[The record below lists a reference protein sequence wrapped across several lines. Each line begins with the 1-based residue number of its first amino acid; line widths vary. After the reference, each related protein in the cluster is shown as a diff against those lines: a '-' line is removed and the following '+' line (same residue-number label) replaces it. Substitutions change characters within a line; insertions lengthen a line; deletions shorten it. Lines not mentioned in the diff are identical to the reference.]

1 MSGGLT
7 TGITSEGPWEAQ
19 AAPLKR
25 GMARAESLYKAGPA
39 PYFPGKTLAGFDPA
53 QQSAQA
59 ATMGYALGPRP
70 AAQQAMAE
78 RQMGRTYDW
87 ARQMPQVGQTA
98 LQRSATLGNLMQ
110 QQGVKAESGGALAG
124 QMQGDLG
131 NLMQTYGGKGV
142 AETLPTYYDMMRGR
156 VDTGAG
162 SPYDDMR
169 NAYSQSVVSGLTDP
183 TTGALPQIRSGLIN
197 YGQAGGSTRGD
208 ILQRAAIEKA
218 VTEGLAMPMA
228 QMYGQAYQQAQGA
241 RLPAAQGALGAREQ
255 QLGTIRDRAGME
267 QAAYGQRAGGLGQLM
282 DSIQQRQAA
291 AQAGFGQ
298 DMGGLQQGAQTGLA
312 GMQQYPGIMAAPLSM
327 YGAMGDVGAQR
338 RAMAQESIN
347 QAMTKYD
354 YGANAG
360 QTALQNFMAGI
371 SGEYGGVSKQT
382 PSALQSM
389 GQLGSL
395 MTGLKGAGMFT
406 P

>member
-208 ILQRAAIEKA
+208 ILQKAAIEKA
-218 VTEGLAMPMA
+218 VTEGLSMPMA
-228 QMYGQAYQQAQGA
+228 QMYGQAYQQAQGQ
-241 RLPAAQGALGAREQ
+241 RLGAAQGELAGRQ
-255 QLGTIRDRAGME
+255 QQMDAITQAAGME
-267 QAAYGQRAGGLGQLM
+267 RGGVVQY
-282 DSIQQRQAA
+282 
-291 AQAGFGQ
+291 
-298 DMGGLQQGAQTGLA
+298 MGGLQGGAQTGLA

-338 RAMAQESIN
+338 RALAQESIN

>member
-7 TGITSEGPWEAQ
+7 TGITDDGPWEAQ

-53 QQSAQA
+53 QQAAQA

-98 LQRSATLGNLMQ
+98 LQRSANLGNVMHRTGLEGKRAGAAGQRTQSNLGQLMQ
-110 QQGVKAESGGALAG
+110 DYGAHGVT
-124 QMQGDLG
+124 D
-131 NLMQTYGGKGV
+131 
-142 AETLPTYYDMMRGR
+142 TLPTYRDMMTGR

-162 SPYDDMR
+162 TPYGDMAS
-169 NAYSQSVVSGLTDP
+169 AYKDQVIGELTG
-183 TTGALPQIRSGLIN
+183 TSGALANIRSGLVN

-208 ILQRAAIEKA
+208 LLQQEAIVDA
-218 VTEGLAMPMA
+218 VTKGMAMPMA

-241 RLPAAQGALGAREQ
+241 RLPAAQGALAARESR
-255 QLGTIRDRAGME
+255 LGTIRDRAAME
-267 QAAYGQRAGGLGQLM
+267 QAGYGQQAAGIGQLM
-282 DSIQQRQAA
+282 DSVQQRQAA
-291 AQAGFGQ
+291 EQAGFGQ
-298 DMGGLQQGAQTGLA
+298 YMGGLQQGAQTGLA

-338 RAMAQESIN
+338 RALAQESIN
-347 QAMTKYD
+347 QAMTKYN

-371 SGEYGGVSKQT
+371 SGEYGGVRRNT
-382 PSALQSM
+382 PSALSSM
-389 GQLGSL
+389 GQLGSIL
-395 MTGLKGAGMFT
+395 TGLQS
-406 P
+406 